1 MDLEARYN
9 IKLKPGRKPVR
20 PIPIDL
26 TSEAGQQWVLEIAK
40 RVMATHA
47 DVLAALARAE
57 SASSH
62 RQPRV
67 EENFEDESA
76 RASPRCSG
84 PCA

>member
-26 TSEAGQQWVLEIAK
+26 TSEAGRQRVLEIAK

-47 DVLAALARAE
+47 DVLAALAR
-57 SASSH
+57 
-62 RQPRV
+62 R
-67 EENFEDESA
+67 
-76 RASPRCSG
+76 
-84 PCA
+84 